1 MNNTVKLNRYGNPI
15 ASKFDNVGYTSVDRD
30 TTNGRFVSQI
40 KEVYEAPRVSWFQR
54 ILNIFN

>member
-1 MNNTVKLNRYGNPI
+1 MNTVKLNRYGNPI

-40 KEVYEAPRVSWFQR
+40 KEIQETPKVSWFQR
-54 ILNIFN
+54 ILNIFI

>member
-40 KEVYEAPRVSWFQR
+40 KEVYEAPSVSWFQR